1 MEKIIDPINK
11 EVIKAELS
19 PERFVRHTR
28 KGENEI
34 YIVDQHNAPNVL
46 QEIGRLREVT
56 FRASG
61 GGTGLAVDLDEFDT
75 NEKCYQQLIVWSPED
90 EETLH
95 HRVRKIVGTA
105 KFSANGQSTKGFV
118 CIGQYL
124 GWIGC
129 FSRYQS

>member
-1 MEKIIDPINK
+1 MENIIDPINK

-34 YIVDQHNAPNVL
+34 YIVNQHNAPNVL

-90 EETLH
+90 LSLIH
-95 HRVRKIVGTA
+95 I
-105 KFSANGQSTKGFV
+105 
-118 CIGQYL
+118 
-124 GWIGC
+124 
-129 FSRYQS
+129 